1 MKLGGRQRL
10 LAGLA
15 LGWVAA
21 TTAAAAELGGRSFRL
36 GGFGTLGAVY
46 HEDEGLRYR
55 RSVSQPAE
63 AEAGELD
70 FSTDS
75 RLGLQLNASWNPQL
89 EAVVQAVSKLTEHG
103 DWQPQ
108 LTRGFLRYRPS
119 ESLMLRAGRLGY
131 ELFPRADSID
141 IGYSYTSIRPPVE
154 VFGQIPADY
163 SDGLDLTYTRPVGPG
178 LVNLKLYGGQTSG
191 AFVGTDGAVRD
202 LSDSKIWGS
211 SLDYLLGAWQGRI
224 GGGIYMVDEP
234 TRVPALTQGL
244 RQTGQP
250 QAQALAEE
258 FDGAGRRIGFLVAG
272 LSYDEGPLQ
281 ARLFLGRLLP
291 DSLTGPSLN
300 IGSLIA
306 SYSLGALTPYLG
318 VSGSHSYTEIQ
329 PTGLPDSNPQ
339 FVALNQASVRAQ
351 SSFRNDQTTLTGG
364 LRYDFARNLALKFQ
378 IDHLW
383 LRGSNLVVDDHQPPL
398 DDPEMTVF
406 GLALDFIF

>member
-10 LAGLA
+10 LAGFA

-21 TTAAAAELGGRSFRL
+21 TTAAANELDGRSFHL

-108 LTRGFLRYRPS
+108 LTRGFLRYRPN

-141 IGYSYTSIRPPVE
+141 IGYSYPNIRPPVE

-178 LVNLKLYGGQTSG
+178 LINLKLYGGQTSG

-202 LSDSKIWGS
+202 LSDSKIWGT
-211 SLDYLLGAWQGRI
+211 SLDYLQGAWQGRI
-224 GGGIYMVDEP
+224 GGGIYMVNEP
-234 TRVPALTQGL
+234 TRVPALSQGL
-244 RQTGQP
+244 RQTGDP
-250 QAQALAEE
+250 QAQALADE

-281 ARLFLGRLLP
+281 ARLFLGRLQP

-306 SYSLGALTPYLG
+306 SYNLGVLTPYLG
-318 VSGSHSYTEIQ
+318 VAASHSYSEIQ

-339 FVALNQASVRAQ
+339 YVALNQASVRAQ
-351 SSFRNDQTTLTGG
+351 SSFRNDQTSLTGG

-383 LRGSNLVVDDHQPPL
+383 LRGSNLVVDDNQPPL